1 LAQAQT
7 MKKSM
12 CSKVQAYLA
21 HRRALGFQLKSEGLR
36 LLDFARYVDALGH
49 RGPLT
54 NQLAVKWACRPKSA
68 DRLWWARRLE
78 IVRTFAR
85 HLLLTEPQTQVPPR
99 HWLGPAHCRRSP
111 HLYTGAQLQQLLR
124 RAGQLKGQLQP
135 HTWQTLIGLLTCTG
149 LRISEAMYLKTND
162 VDWKQSLLII
172 RESKFGKTRLV
183 PLHPSAL
190 PPLRAYAQR
199 RQEIFPLAQYFFVS
213 KTGNR
218 LARSKVG
225 QTFTQLREGIPFS
238 RRPPRLHDLRHTMAS
253 RVLQRWQS
261 SRKGATNRILILS
274 RYLGHSHVEDTYWY
288 LTALPQLLADAA
300 QRFVLD
306 EREDR

>member
-1 LAQAQT
+1 

-12 CSKVQAYLA
+12 LSKVQAYLA

-54 NQLAVKWACRPKSA
+54 NRLAVQWACLPKSA

-78 IVRTFAR
+78 IVRTFAK
-85 HLLLTEPQTQVPPR
+85 HLLLAEPQTQVPPR
-99 HWLGPAHCRRSP
+99 HWLGPAHRRRSP
-111 HLYTGAQLQQLLR
+111 HLYTSAQIQQLLR

-135 HTWQTLIGLLTCTG
+135 HTWQTLISLLACSG
-149 LRISEAMYLKTND
+149 LRISEAMQLQTSE

-172 RESKFGKTRLV
+172 RASKFGKTRLV

-190 PPLRAYAQR
+190 APLRAYARR
-199 RQEIFPLAQYFFVS
+199 RQERFPLAHHFFVS
-213 KTGNR
+213 EAGNR
-218 LARSKVG
+218 LAHSTVG
-225 QTFTQLREGIPFS
+225 QTFTQLRAGIPFS

-253 RVLQRWQS
+253 QVLQRWQS

-288 LTALPQLLADAA
+288 LTALPQLLANAA
-300 QRFVLD
+300 QRFALD
-306 EREDR
+306 EPEDH